1 MNLPNKI
8 TTARMLLAVII
19 ISLLLFPYQ
28 LFNITVPYIFG
39 EVNSV
44 YFAAFILFL
53 LASISDFFDGYLAR
67 KHNLITDYGKFMD
80 PIADKLLVNGLLIIL
95 LVPHAT
101 AAYDSNQLAMPVVA
115 VLVMIARDLIVDGL
129 RLVAA
134 TKKIVMAANI
144 FGKVKT
150 VLQMVA
156 IGLFLL
162 NDWPFSL
169 LYGDKGYVSII
180 LIYIAALVS
189 LLSGIIYI
197 VQNVNVLKGE
207 ENEK

>member
-1 MNLPNKI
+1 
-8 TTARMLLAVII
+8 MLLAVII
-19 ISLLLFPYQ
+19 IGLLLFRTNY
-28 LFNITVPYIFG
+28 LIFTVPYIFG

-53 LASISDFFDGYLAR
+53 LASISDFYGYLVR

-197 VQNVNVLKGE
+197 VQNVNVLKGRKMKI
-207 ENEK
+207 NI